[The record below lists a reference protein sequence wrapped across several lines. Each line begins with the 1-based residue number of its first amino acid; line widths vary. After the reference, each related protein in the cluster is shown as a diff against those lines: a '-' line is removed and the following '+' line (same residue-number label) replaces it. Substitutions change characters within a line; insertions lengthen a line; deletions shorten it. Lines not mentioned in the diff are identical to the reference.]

1 MQHGENNDSPPPTD
15 LSEFLKILYLRSGSV
30 RVSGDPDSPAR
41 RWATNKCVRNYIVS
55 IYLAI
60 EFMNSEYLTLRS
72 LRIGPTMSQDWSDSE
87 YPGKKWLSR
96 WINQSF
102 TRWQNKLSVRLAWLN
117 DWLLWFRIGGTMGA
131 ILTCPLEVIKTRLQ
145 ATEVVSSRRNA
156 QMQTLRHT
164 SIYYT
169 SEVNWNLYYHQH
181 GSVNSRMVVFPE
193 SVLPWNHPIR
203 TWSHIR

>member
-117 DWLLWFRIGGTMGA
+117 DWMIDCCG
-131 ILTCPLEVIKTRLQ
+131 
-145 ATEVVSSRRNA
+145 S
-156 QMQTLRHT
+156 
-164 SIYYT
+164 
-169 SEVNWNLYYHQH
+169 
-181 GSVNSRMVVFPE
+181 GSVGQWERSWPVRWRWSKRVCRPQKWYPAVEMHRCRP
-193 SVLPWNHPIR
+193 SVTHPFTTR
-203 TWSHIR
+203 QK